1 MLNILNMKPVEIKI
15 LMMRAG
21 VTQTKIAK
29 QLGITIP
36 FVNQIISGIRPT
48 KYIRESIADAI
59 GKPVEELWPEESP
72 NKAA

>member
-1 MLNILNMKPVEIKI
+1 MKPVEIKI

-21 VTQTKIAK
+21 VTQTKIAE
-29 QLGITIP
+29 QLGITVP

-48 KYIRESIADAI
+48 KYIREAIAEAV
-59 GKPVEELWPEESP
+59 GKPVEKLWSEESP